1 MFIVLREP
9 NKRLW
14 SSCLDKELRDNWKAK
29 ISCFNRVG
37 CDTEHTMIIDDY
49 HHHKFSFR
57 EFIGTKA
64 ECGPND
70 CHWNPQFDEVE
81 DWTITNH
88 AANFKDLANGTEWV
102 LRNLGG
108 NTWEKN
114 GATG

>member
-1 MFIVLREP
+1 
-9 NKRLW
+9 
-14 SSCLDKELRDNWKAK
+14 
-29 ISCFNRVG
+29 
-37 CDTEHTMIIDDY
+37 MITDDY

-114 GATG
+114 GATGQGTNGHSAMLKENVRHSSSAQSKFNQCCAPEL